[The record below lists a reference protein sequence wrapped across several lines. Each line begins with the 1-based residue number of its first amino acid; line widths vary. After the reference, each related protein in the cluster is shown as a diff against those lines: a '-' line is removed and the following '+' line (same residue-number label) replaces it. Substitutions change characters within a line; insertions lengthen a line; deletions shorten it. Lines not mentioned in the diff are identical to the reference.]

1 MKHRSVR
8 GLIALTRHRD
18 GRVET
23 PYREWFT
30 TTWHED
36 GQRTVRSL
44 CELEQNLVANRSVLR
59 DVTYTVDAQR
69 RPLDCF
75 VWVHKDGRFLGS
87 A

>member
-1 MKHRSVR
+1 MAMKHRSVR
-8 GLIALTRHRD
+8 GLIALTRERD

-36 GQRTVRSL
+36 GQRTVTGGGAAPRL
-44 CELEQNLVANRSVLR
+44 GG
-59 DVTYTVDAQR
+59 T
-69 RPLDCF
+69 
-75 VWVHKDGRFLGS
+75 GR